1 MSKWF
6 EMIGENDW
14 MGRTMISMVKNM
26 WMNDNQWSFHQTTK
40 TKGFED
46 PDVRCLK
53 SRQIL
58 RQPSGQRQME
68 MTAMNWGTGRLATFR
83 HGFHPLG
90 LHGNSALQRTTG
102 ALDPLPWSAERISNH
117 MIHMAF
123 LQLVDL
129 GNKRQLNKKN
139 ILACLWAYSC
149 QLNMTVSG
157 PNPRLAMSSKKPPA
171 TIVLEHVLYNQLPS
185 SPNDHPNIAITAWWS
200 MCVGWKIMS
209 PDRYLQLLTQYI
221 EYIIK
226 YA

>member
-1 MSKWF
+1 
-6 EMIGENDW
+6 MIWNDW
-14 MGRTMISMVKNM
+14 RKWLDGKNHDVNGEKM

-102 ALDPLPWSAERISNH
+102 ALDPLPWSAKRISNH

-129 GNKRQLNKKN
+129 GNKRQLNKNN
-139 ILACLWAYSC
+139 ILAPACELTRASETWQS
-149 QLNMTVSG
+149 QVLTRGWRWNMF
-157 PNPRLAMSSKKPPA
+157 
-171 TIVLEHVLYNQLPS
+171 
-185 SPNDHPNIAITAWWS
+185 
-200 MCVGWKIMS
+200 
-209 PDRYLQLLTQYI
+209 
-221 EYIIK
+221 
-226 YA
+226 